1 MEEKD
6 VQQRNIYSK
15 TSWVDRNGFA
25 HWAMALLWLFAALI
39 LFQVVA
45 GVALALFLLISGEI
59 STTDEL
65 LDTLTRRTDLLFIG
79 NSIGQILFIGL
90 ATFLIARAH
99 VVKESMRG
107 FLRLNWTP
115 NTPRHLGY
123 GAVLVVV
130 IQPLIIYLGYLN
142 SLLPI
147 PEVFSEMQMSQHEMI
162 EDFLT
167 SEGVLLFGLF
177 HIAVVPSLCEEVL
190 FRGYILRAFEKSW
203 GIVAGVIVSGI
214 IFGMFHLQLGNILPL
229 ATLGIIL
236 GLMTWLSGSI
246 WPAVLAHFINNGS
259 AVVLGVNFPEL
270 LFSDINA
277 ESLPPIWVLILSI
290 MLTGA
295 VIYRMFQQAEQTTEM
310 V

>member
-1 MEEKD
+1 MEDKE
-6 VQQRNIYSK
+6 VQESGSFSNL
-15 TSWVDRNGFA
+15 SWVERNGFA

-45 GVALALFLLISGEI
+45 GVALAVFLLMSGEI
-59 STTDEL
+59 STTEDL
-65 LDTLTRRTDLLFIG
+65 MDTLASRADLLFIG

-90 ATFLIARAH
+90 ATFVIVRLH
-99 VVKESMRG
+99 VVKQSMRR
-107 FLRLNWTP
+107 FLRLNWTEK
-115 NTPRHLGY
+115 TPRHLVY
-123 GAVLVVV
+123 GAILVVV
-130 IQPLIIYLGYLN
+130 VQPVIIYLGYLN

-147 PEVFSEMQMSQHEMI
+147 PEIFSEMQMSQYEMI
-162 EDFLT
+162 ENFLT

-177 HIAVVPSLCEEVL
+177 HIALVPSLCEEVL

-203 GIVAGVIVSGI
+203 GVIAGVIVSGI

-229 ATLGIIL
+229 ATLGILL

-270 LFSDINA
+270 LFTDISA
-277 ESLPPIWVLILSI
+277 ESLPPLWVLIGSIFLS
-290 MLTGA
+290 GA
-295 VIYRMFQQAEQTTEM
+295 VILLMFQQSEKTAEA

>member
-1 MEEKD
+1 MEDKE
-6 VQQRNIYSK
+6 VQEPGSFIK
-15 TSWVDRNGFA
+15 LSWVERNGFA
-25 HWAMALLWLFAALI
+25 HWAMALLWLLAALI

-45 GVALALFLLISGEI
+45 GVALATFLILSGEI
-59 STTDEL
+59 SSTNEMMEVL
-65 LDTLTRRTDLLFIG
+65 SSRADLLFIG

-90 ATFLIARAH
+90 ATFVIARLH
-99 VVKESMRG
+99 VVKQSMRG
-107 FLRLNWTP
+107 FLRLNWTEK
-115 NTPRHLGY
+115 TPRHLGY

-130 IQPLIIYLGYLN
+130 VQPVIIYLGYLN

-147 PEVFSEMQMSQHEMI
+147 PEIFSEMQMSQYEMI
-162 EDFLT
+162 ENFLT

-177 HIAVVPSLCEEVL
+177 HIALVPSLCEEVL

-203 GIVAGVIVSGI
+203 GIVAGVVVSGI

-229 ATLGIIL
+229 ATLGILL

-270 LFSDINA
+270 LFSDISA
-277 ESLPPIWVLILSI
+277 ESLPPVWVLIGSILLS
-290 MLTGA
+290 GA
-295 VIYRMFQQAEQTTEM
+295 VMMLMFQQTEKPTEAI
-310 V
+310 

>member
-1 MEEKD
+1 MKDQD
-6 VQQRNIYSK
+6 VQGSGNYSML
-15 TSWVDRNGFA
+15 SWVDRNGFA
-25 HWAMALLWLFAALI
+25 HWAMALLWLFAALV

-45 GVALALFLLISGEI
+45 GVALALFLLMSGEI
-59 STTDEL
+59 STTDDL
-65 LDTLTRRTDLLFIG
+65 MSTLASRADLLFIG

-99 VVKESMRG
+99 VVKQSMRS
-107 FLRLNWTP
+107 FLRLNWTSK
-115 NTPRHLGY
+115 TPRHLVY
-123 GAVLVVV
+123 GAILVVV
-130 IQPLIIYLGYLN
+130 VQPVIIYLGYLN

-147 PEVFSEMQMSQHEMI
+147 PELFSEMQMSQYEMI
-162 EDFLT
+162 ENFLT

-177 HIAVVPSLCEEVL
+177 HIALVPSLCEEVL

-203 GIVAGVIVSGI
+203 GIVAGVVVSGI

-229 ATLGIIL
+229 ATLGILL

-270 LFSDINA
+270 LFSDISA
-277 ESLPPIWVLILSI
+277 ESLPPVWVLVLSI
-290 MLTGA
+290 LLSGA
-295 VIYRMFQQAEQTTEM
+295 VIMLMFQQSEKTTEL